1 MGIRLYNFAI
11 NFAHIQVHNFYDS
24 LLICIIDWDYS
35 DDLHFVRF
43 FRSVPRVYFRSGPV
57 PPRWFAN
64 GCGVLPVLQWVPGWV
79 GGLAGW
85 VARMPRQAAP
95 QSGMKRMRV

>member
-1 MGIRLYNFAI
+1 MGISLYNFAI

-64 GCGVLPVLQWVPGWV
+64 GCGVLPVLSGCLVGWV
-79 GGLAGW
+79 VWLVGW
-85 VARMPRQAAP
+85 LVCLDKQHR
-95 QSGMKRMRV
+95 KVE